1 MKNRTLIGILCIIL
15 AVATVFVV
23 SPLINKSAE
32 KKTTV
37 VVVSHDIDKG
47 GRITTDKLKTVDM
60 PDNIIPAGAIKSI
73 EAFSAQTAYA
83 SVDMKNGDVVTS
95 AKITQE
101 VNNIDNVLSS
111 LSGEKVAMSK
121 KISSFAGGLSGKLES
136 GDIVSLSV
144 TQNKVT
150 TIPLEFRY
158 VRVLTTTTSG
168 GVDYDEVQKN
178 DDGSFTQSASVT
190 FLLTPWQA
198 AYLDSIKDSAVTIA
212 LVYRGPEENAKKLL
226 DEQDEYLNKL
236 EKSSEELARRMMS
249 GNANIVSSS
258 AAFNEYYKEHKDE
271 FLKLTSEIMNYIFGL
286 NFDSDKSTI
295 YEDAENPE
303 GVTTNVTVE
312 DDTTP
317 VENPVVEE
325 NTNE

>member
-1 MKNRTLIGILCIIL
+1 M
-15 AVATVFVV
+15 ATVFVV
-23 SPLINKSAE
+23 SPLINKSAD

-37 VVVSHDIDKG
+37 VVVSHDIDRG
-47 GRITTDKLKTVDM
+47 SRVTTDKLKTVDM
-60 PDNIIPAGAIKSI
+60 PDNVIPAGAIKSI
-73 EAFSAQTAYA
+73 ESFSSQVAYA
-83 SVDMKNGDVVTS
+83 SIDMKAGDVVTG

-101 VNNIDNVLSS
+101 VNNIDNVLNG
-111 LSGEKVAMSK
+111 LTGDKVAMSK

-168 GVDYDEVQKN
+168 GVDYDEVKKN
-178 DDGSFTQSASVT
+178 DDGSFTQSNSVT

-212 LVYRGPEENAKKLL
+212 LVYRGTEEKANEFLKEH
-226 DEQDEYLNKL
+226 DYLEKL
-236 EKSSEELARRMMS
+236 EKSSEDLAKRMMS
-249 GNANIVSSS
+249 GNATITSSS
-258 AAFNEYYKEHKDE
+258 EAFNKYYKEHKDE
-271 FLKLTSEIMNYIFGL
+271 FLKLTSEIMNYIFGM
-286 NFDSDKSTI
+286 NFESDNNTI

-303 GVTTNVTVE
+303 NTPSIEVEVE
-312 DDTTP
+312 DETTP

-325 NTNE
+325 ESTN